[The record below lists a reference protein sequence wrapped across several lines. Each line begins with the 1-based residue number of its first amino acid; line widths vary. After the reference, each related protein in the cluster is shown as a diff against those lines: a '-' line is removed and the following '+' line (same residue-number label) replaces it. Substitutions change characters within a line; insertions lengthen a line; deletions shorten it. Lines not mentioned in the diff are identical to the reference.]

1 MTPKFWFRLAH
12 SSAKLDWESEPL
24 NSEHSSGGVAHGAS
38 CRLHQIVVGG
48 YNMAQQT
55 QDHPLF
61 SCCFCA
67 HFALTPFLTL
77 QSYLEGRKG
86 WSFQGL
92 WKLLNLGCHQPFWTS
107 TTRAFDQPWPWP
119 SAASDPPQASQTTE
133 GQSIC
138 RDLPSWQARVFW
150 FLWLPLILRWLLMII
165 WWWLVLWRCCLLV
178 DDCSSLIV
186 CYELLVVES
195 FGCKSG
201 TFYSCFFLRK
211 LLLCYRENGSMM
223 FYRAFF
229 FY

>member
-24 NSEHSSGGVAHGAS
+24 KSEHNSGGVAHGAS

-92 WKLLNLGCHQPFWTS
+92 WKLLNLGCHQPFWPS

-119 SAASDPPQASQTTE
+119 SAASYPPQASQTTE

-138 RDLPSWQARVFW
+138 GEVPSWQARVFW
-150 FLWLPLILRWLLMII
+150 FLWLPLILGDS
-165 WWWLVLWRCCLLV
+165 WWLS
-178 DDCSSLIV
+178 DDDWFFD
-186 CYELLVVES
+186 VVA
-195 FGCKSG
+195 CW
-201 TFYSCFFLRK
+201 
-211 LLLCYRENGSMM
+211 
-223 FYRAFF
+223 
-229 FY
+229 